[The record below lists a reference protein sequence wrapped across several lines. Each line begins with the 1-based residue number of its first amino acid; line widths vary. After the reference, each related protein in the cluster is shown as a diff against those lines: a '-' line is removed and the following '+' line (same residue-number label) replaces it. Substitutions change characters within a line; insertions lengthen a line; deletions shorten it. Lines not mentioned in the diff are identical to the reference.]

1 MFSDSKYCSQKNE
14 HISEGIFGRSFF
26 CFLKLWRIWHDSTLF
41 FYDSTLK
48 HYFLMVIYIIVLSSL
63 WFHMYVYVCVCIYI
77 YIYKKF
83 PYEIIR
89 KIIQLHTHT
98 CTHTHT
104 HSYIY
109 MAKKGLKYWEVQN
122 GNTVAIHEHF
132 PNLLSRQSIKCVIC
146 VSCS

>member
-1 MFSDSKYCSQKNE
+1 MNTSQKE
-14 HISEGIFGRSFF
+14 YLEDHFF
-26 CFLKLWRIWHDSTLF
+26 VFWNCGEFDMILLFF